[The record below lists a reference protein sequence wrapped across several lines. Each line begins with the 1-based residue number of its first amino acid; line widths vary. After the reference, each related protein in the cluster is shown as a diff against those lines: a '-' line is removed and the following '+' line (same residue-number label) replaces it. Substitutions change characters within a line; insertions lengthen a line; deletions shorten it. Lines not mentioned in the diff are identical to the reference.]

1 MPPKYREPMS
11 LTLLERETYSEADAA
26 DLLGVPLRTLHRWLE
41 GTEHRGRFH
50 PPVLRPEPSGS
61 HTLTWGEFI
70 EATLLCQYRR
80 GLKVKLDEIRAF
92 IMLLRERNGIPYPL
106 AHHKPWVGEGCRL
119 LLEMQMKADLPDELW
134 LVAATSGQVVLLP
147 PANSFVQRIEWDHG
161 GSDKV
166 AVAWRPHVDE
176 ASPVRCSPTHRFG
189 RPAIKGIS
197 TAAIVE
203 HLEGGEDET
212 EIAEQFNLDVD
223 DIRWASSYELSKRT
237 PRAA

>member
-1 MPPKYREPMS
+1 MS
-11 LTLLERETYSEADAA
+11 LALLERETYSEADAA
-26 DLLGVPLRTLHRWLE
+26 DLLGVPSRTLHRWIE
-41 GTEHRGRFH
+41 GDEHRGKFH
-50 PPVLRPEPSGS
+50 PPVLRPEPTGS
-61 HTLTWGEFI
+61 RALTWGEFI
-70 EATLLCQYRR
+70 EAALLCQYRR
-80 GLKVKLDEIRAF
+80 SLKVRLDEIRTF
-92 IMLLRERNGIPYPL
+92 IMLLRDRDGVPYPL

-119 LLEMQMKADLPDELW
+119 LLEMQARAELPDELW

-147 PANSFVQRIEWDHG
+147 PASSFVHRIDWDHNG
-161 GSDKV
+161 SGKISDKI
-166 AVAWRPHVDE
+166 AVAWRPHADE

-189 RPAIKGIS
+189 HPAIKGIS

-212 EIAEQFNLDVD
+212 EVAEQFSLDVD

>member
-1 MPPKYREPMS
+1 MS
-11 LTLLERETYSEADAA
+11 LALLERETYSEADAA
-26 DLLGVPLRTLHRWLE
+26 DLLGVPPRTLHRWLE

-197 TAAIVE
+197 TTAIVE

-212 EIAEQFNLDVD
+212 EVAEQFNLDVD